1 MPTKEVSSDDF
12 FRIKAENEKETFD
25 DSVSRRSY
33 VSSIMLGPTTPA
45 VSKMRVQNKIIEL
58 APDRFNYNQPGSP
71 LLLSGSPLL
80 NKKYNM
86 RHRLFSEDENDHN
99 NLTVLNM
106 KKLNNLKSRECSPSR
121 AIIV

>member
-12 FRIKAENEKETFD
+12 FRLKAENEKETFD

-58 APDRFNYNQPGSP
+58 APDRYNFNQPGSP
-71 LLLSGSPLL
+71 LLLSGSPLI
-80 NKKYNM
+80 NKRYGMM
-86 RHRLFSEDENDHN
+86 RHRLYSDEENDN
-99 NLTVLNM
+99 YNL
-106 KKLNNLKSRECSPSR
+106 
-121 AIIV
+121 IIV